1 MINDKNE
8 IVNFRVE
15 YNKINWDGKTNEID
29 VICNENKTRQDA
41 FRDMWWLLNF
51 HTIGKNCNYFVNDIE
66 VNGCL
71 EIWDCEESRQLFN

>member
-8 IVNFRVE
+8 IVSFRVE

-29 VICNENKTRQDA
+29 VICDDNMTRQEA
-41 FRDMWWLLNF
+41 FGDMWWLLNF
-51 HTIGKNCNYFVNDIE
+51 HTIGKSCKYFVNGVE

-71 EIWDCEESRQLFN
+71 EIWDSEESRRIVN